1 MIRQLFRVT
10 RRQFAT
16 PAATTGATNEL
27 KLTFGT
33 PHEPIY
39 VNHAVT
45 GLSLPSDEGYFSIL
59 PNKIPQIGQLKAGLV
74 TIHHVGGADEKF
86 FISGGFAFNHTDN
99 TTVSTIYLYL
109 HPLLFIFLLIFL
121 GNFCSRS
128 FPPQ

>member
-1 MIRQLFRVT
+1 MIRQVLRVT
-10 RRQFAT
+10 RRQFSNAAAVTT
-16 PAATTGATNEL
+16 PGSTNEL

-39 VNHAVT
+39 TNHAIS

-74 TIHHVGGADEKF
+74 TIHHVGGSEEKF

-99 TTVSTIYLYL
+99 TAVSNYY
-109 HPLLFIFLLIFL
+109 F
-121 GNFCSRS
+121 
-128 FPPQ
+128 

>member
-1 MIRQLFRVT
+1 MLRQFIRVS
-10 RRQFAT
+10 RRQFST
-16 PAATTGATNEL
+16 PAAATTPVATNEL

-39 VNHAVT
+39 TNHSIT

-74 TIHHVGGADEKF
+74 TIHHVGGAEEKF

-99 TTVSTIYLYL
+99 TAV
-109 HPLLFIFLLIFL
+109 
-121 GNFCSRS
+121 
-128 FPPQ
+128 